1 MRTISVRL
9 DPTAEAQLQALCART
24 GMSQTEVVK
33 AGIARLAQTA
43 ETPAEM
49 AERLGLIGSFDSGQG
64 DLGSEHSR
72 HIREKLCARQAS

>member
-9 DPTAEAQLQALCART
+9 DPAADAQLQALCART
-24 GMSQTEVVK
+24 GMSQAEVVK

-43 ETPAEM
+43 ETPAEV

-64 DLGSEHSR
+64 DLGTQHSR
-72 HIREKLCARQAS
+72 HIREKLRARQVS